1 MNIEDKIKG
10 KKNVLVDY
18 WAPWCGP
25 CKQQLQ
31 ILEGINNEIEVIK
44 INVEENKDLAI
55 EMGVRGIP
63 ALHYYKNGLLINK
76 TTGVKSLND
85 IEAVFEI

>member
-1 MNIEDKIKG
+1 MNINDKIKG
-10 KKNVLVDY
+10 KENVLVDY

-25 CKQQLQ
+25 CRQQLQ
-31 ILEGINNEIEVIK
+31 ILEGITDKIEVIK
-44 INVEENKDLAI
+44 INVDENKDLAI

-63 ALHYYKNGLLINK
+63 ALHYYKNGSLINK
-76 TTGVKSLND
+76 TTGVKPLME